1 MLFTHAIL
9 ATLATSVLGHGVVQ
23 TPEPRTTGAK
33 QEELCGAAVTKK
45 LDSDIAG
52 PIENS
57 LAVADADYK
66 CNLFQCRG
74 YQYEDNEDNVRVV
87 KAGEVIPFHIDLVA
101 GHRPGHANVS
111 VIDLANNTI
120 IGEPLISWS
129 DWPTTDPDP
138 LADSKWIQKS
148 AKLRVL
154 PTDRHTADWNITI
167 PDTLAS
173 ACDVGGKC
181 AIQWFWYAETNK
193 QTYESCIDFY
203 IGA

>member
-138 LADSKWIQKS
+138 LAD
-148 AKLRVL
+148 
-154 PTDRHTADWNITI
+154 TDWNITI